1 MSDKTYRKQMP
12 HSRATNSEFMSSQ
25 GPQRTDASYSH
36 LSREQQQLREE
47 IARLRQE
54 EQQLCEKDVWVKKN
68 IVAVREQMNSED
80 R

>member
-1 MSDKTYRKQMP
+1 MSDIKTYRKQM
-12 HSRATNSEFMSSQ
+12 SQTRNGSTEFMANSQ
-25 GPQRTDASYSH
+25 GLQRTDASYIH

-68 IVAVREQMNSED
+68 IVAIP
-80 R
+80 